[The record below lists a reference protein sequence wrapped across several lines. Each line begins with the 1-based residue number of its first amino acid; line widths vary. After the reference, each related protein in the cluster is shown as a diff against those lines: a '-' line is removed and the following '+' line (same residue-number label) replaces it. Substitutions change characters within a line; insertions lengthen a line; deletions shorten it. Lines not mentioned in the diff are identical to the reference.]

1 MGALMFIYLIRYN
14 TLCLAGRELSRWARG
29 DEKHDK
35 ARICGALEK
44 VSACY
49 FAYSVSSLCIFI
61 DDFLHFWNCY
71 WPQEKQWV
79 FSRCLHLPRRDK
91 VCLRRICSH
100 ILFLHQQKY
109 IYRETTPVCSCW
121 LHYRHH
127 QHGRWQS
134 RIGRVAGNKDL
145 YLGTFSKKDLYL
157 NVDL

>member
-1 MGALMFIYLIRYN
+1 MQQNGSPDVYYLIRYN
-14 TLCLAGRELSRWARG
+14 MLSLEGTKLSRWARG

-91 VCLRRICSH
+91 VCLRQNLPPHFAS
-100 ILFLHQQKY
+100 LFNKST
-109 IYRETTPVCSCW
+109 YRNHTGMFMLTSTLQASPAWKMAVSDWQSCW
-121 LHYRHH
+121 KQGSVPRHF
-127 QHGRWQS
+127 Q
-134 RIGRVAGNKDL
+134 
-145 YLGTFSKKDLYL
+145 
-157 NVDL
+157 